1 LRSTVVLLQSAATG
15 TQQAGP
21 PLAWTQIALVAVLL
35 VAIGAIAFL
44 LVRTGMGS
52 GTLSRDER
60 TWLDYGNLYVVA
72 LGIGAITVG
81 FLVMLLFLNQFPDR
95 AQALGFLTAMFGAV
109 VGLVGTYFGVK
120 SSADA
125 RESTEKV
132 ALATSAAST
141 TPTVTIAPAT
151 APVDAATPLAA
162 GASHTVTAT
171 VISVDGSSAA
181 HIPVTFKIT
190 AGPDAGETGTS
201 VADDHGLATYTFTN
215 NGTAGTD
222 TIEAATLG
230 GSGTATA
237 TFT

>member
-1 LRSTVVLLQSAATG
+1 VLLQSTSAAG
-15 TQQAGP
+15 TQQAGA
-21 PLAWTQIALVAVLL
+21 PLAWTQIALVVVLL
-35 VAIGAIAFL
+35 AAIGAIAFML
-44 LVRTGMGS
+44 IRTGIVS

-72 LGIGAITVG
+72 LGIGAVTVG
-81 FLVMLLFLNQFPDR
+81 FLVMLLFLDQFPDK

-125 RESTEKV
+125 REGTEKV
-132 ALATSAAST
+132 ALTSGATT
-141 TPTVTIAPAT
+141 TVPTVTIAPAM
-151 APVDAATPLAA
+151 APVDAATPLAT

-171 VISVDGSSAA
+171 VVSVDGSPAA
-181 HIPVTFKIT
+181 HIPVTFKI
-190 AGPDAGETGTS
+190 
-201 VADDHGLATYTFTN
+201 

-222 TIEAATLG
+222 TIEAASLG